1 VEYEAGHRCGYGTV
15 PGSVPAAMNT
25 LRISCIIPAFNSE
38 RFLAEA
44 IARVLAQTLPVY
56 KIIVVGAHPRMPA

>member
-1 VEYEAGHRCGYGTV
+1 
-15 PGSVPAAMNT
+15 MNT

-56 KIIVVGAHPRMPA
+56 EIIVVGAHPRMPA